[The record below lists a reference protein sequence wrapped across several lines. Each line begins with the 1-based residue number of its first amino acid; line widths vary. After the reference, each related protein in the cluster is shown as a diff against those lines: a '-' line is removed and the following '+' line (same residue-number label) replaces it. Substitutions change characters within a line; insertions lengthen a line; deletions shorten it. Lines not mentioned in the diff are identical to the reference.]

1 MKKGCSPRRKYA
13 NGTGKT
19 GVGPSNY
26 IQNPAETLADYNIM
40 LAKAE
45 QEALSNPWL
54 PIVGALG
61 AVGQSVV
68 GSLRGPAT
76 SPMAHG
82 VDKPVEGA
90 ANGNNNVQGD
100 IEAEGG
106 EMIETP
112 AGQVQELKG
121 PSHEQGGIPLQVNQ
135 DVPEGTKIYS
145 DRLKVGDKTLAE
157 RKAARERQMANIEKS
172 VSNGADLAIKNA
184 AQRKIKA
191 IEAEEASDL
200 QFQENVNNMLEMT
213 KSAMKAFGTGMQG
226 VQKYAGGTGPG
237 GIQYD
242 ENGVPITGFAE
253 GLGVDSEGYSSD
265 LYSRPIPF
273 KKDVTGSADYETN
286 IIKNIQEAIG
296 VTSDGIWGPKSNLAM
311 RNWQKT
317 NSPENYK
324 FNVKNFGKDFSFS
337 SKDINRFYDPKNG
350 KGLKKMAG
358 LTPEGYKYTGPDIP
372 EVPEYTPPGE
382 TTPTGVLAGMEKA
395 YQDSL
400 AKEDLPGTVVSRA
413 LGKTSKLAQK
423 YAQGLPGA
431 GDITKL
437 VGNVMAS
444 TAGLKTAAEQ
454 RSTDVTNKNVYA
466 DIGKQSLKDIEDA
479 KSTIESQKAAAIIKA
494 TAASRGGKKGARGSA
509 RGINQSRAMDWLY
522 DTALNQTMAEIS
534 ANATQQ
540 SVGLSTK
547 SADINLQSDMYRG
560 KGAADA
566 ALANEAQKDAYYNAV
581 AQGRVDMAKGVQQ
594 TGKDINAMKQNDVI
608 TNLMQQFGKY
618 VTVDAK
624 GNIIAK
630 PTKKK

>member
-76 SPMAHG
+76 SSMAHG
-82 VDKPVEGA
+82 VDKPTES
-90 ANGNNNVQGD
+90 ANGNNNVQED

-135 DVPEGTKIYS
+135 DIPEGTKIYS
-145 DRLKVGDKTLAE
+145 DRLKVGNKTLAE

-213 KSAMKAFGTGMQG
+213 KSAMKAFGTGTMG
-226 VQKYAGGTGPG
+226 VQEYANGTGPG
-237 GIQYD
+237 GIRFAKGFNLKMFQPYLQKYSESLGGTQPNIDWGD
-242 ENGVPITGFAE
+242 ENNVKAFQKS
-253 GLGVDSEGYSSD
+253 LGNTD
-265 LYSRPIPF
+265 
-273 KKDVTGSADYETN
+273 
-286 IIKNIQEAIG
+286 
-296 VTSDGIWGPKSNLAM
+296 DGILGKNDFAKASAPDFVKPEIADTTFPSIMNDFNAGPEIPDTASLI
-311 RNWQKT
+311 
-317 NSPENYK
+317 
-324 FNVKNFGKDFSFS
+324 KD
-337 SKDINRFYDPKNG
+337 G
-350 KGLKKMAG
+350 
-358 LTPEGYKYTGPDIP
+358 TE
-372 EVPEYTPPGE
+372 
-382 TTPTGVLAGMEKA
+382 PTGVLAGMEKA

-494 TAASRGGKKGARGSA
+494 TAASRGGKKGARSSA

>member
-45 QEALSNPWL
+45 EEALSNPWL

-191 IEAEEASDL
+191 IEAEETSDL

-213 KSAMKAFGTGMQG
+213 KSAMKAFGTGTMG
-226 VQKYAGGTGPG
+226 VQEYANGTGPG
-237 GIQYD
+237 GIRFAKGFNLKMFQPYLQKYSESLGGTQPNIDWGD
-242 ENGVPITGFAE
+242 ENNVKAFQKS
-253 GLGVDSEGYSSD
+253 LGNTD
-265 LYSRPIPF
+265 
-273 KKDVTGSADYETN
+273 
-286 IIKNIQEAIG
+286 
-296 VTSDGIWGPKSNLAM
+296 DGILGKNDFAKASAPDFVKPEIADTTFPSIMNDFNAGPEIPDTSSLI
-311 RNWQKT
+311 
-317 NSPENYK
+317 
-324 FNVKNFGKDFSFS
+324 KD
-337 SKDINRFYDPKNG
+337 G
-350 KGLKKMAG
+350 
-358 LTPEGYKYTGPDIP
+358 TE
-372 EVPEYTPPGE
+372 
-382 TTPTGVLAGMEKA
+382 PTGVLAGMEKA

-479 KSTIESQKAAAIIKA
+479 KSTIESQKAAAIVKA

>member
-45 QEALSNPWL
+45 SEALTNPWL

-90 ANGNNNVQGD
+90 ANGNNNVQGN

-121 PSHEQGGIPLQVNQ
+121 PRHEQGGIPLQVNQ

-172 VSNGADLAIKNA
+172 ISNGADLAVKNA

-191 IEAEEASDL
+191 IEAEEAQDL

-213 KSAMKAFGTGMQG
+213 KSVMKAFGTSMQG
-226 VQKYAGGTGPG
+226 VQEYANGTGVD

-242 ENGVPITGFAE
+242 ENGNPIVGFAE
-253 GLGVDSEGYSSD
+253 GFGVDSEGYSSD
-265 LYSRPIPF
+265 SYSRPTPF
-273 KKDVTGSADYETN
+273 KKDIPNSADYETN
-286 IIKNIQEAIG
+286 IIKNFQDDLG
-296 VTSDGIWGPKSNLAM
+296 MDPNTVGYGKVWGPKSKALYKKSVGDVLT
-311 RNWQKT
+311 QKQLLEDPFAWMT
-317 NSPENYK
+317 NTMSTK
-324 FNVKNFGKDFSFS
+324 
-337 SKDINRFYDPKNG
+337 
-350 KGLKKMAG
+350 KGF
-358 LTPEGYKYTGPDIP
+358 TRQGYKYIGPDIP
-372 EVPEYTPPGE
+372 EVPAYTPPGE
-382 TTPTGVLAGMEKA
+382 TTPTGGVLAGMEKA

-400 AKEDLPGTVVSRA
+400 AKKDLPGTVFSRA

-423 YAQGLPGA
+423 YGQGLPGA

-454 RSTDVTNKNVYA
+454 RSTDIANKNVYA
-466 DIGKQSLKDIEDA
+466 DIGKQSLKDIENA
-479 KSTIESQKAAAIIKA
+479 KSTIEGQKAAAIVKA

-540 SVGLSTK
+540 SIGLETK

-566 ALANEAQKDAYYNAV
+566 ALANEAQKDAYYNAL

-594 TGKDINAMKQNDVI
+594 TGKDINAMKQNDII